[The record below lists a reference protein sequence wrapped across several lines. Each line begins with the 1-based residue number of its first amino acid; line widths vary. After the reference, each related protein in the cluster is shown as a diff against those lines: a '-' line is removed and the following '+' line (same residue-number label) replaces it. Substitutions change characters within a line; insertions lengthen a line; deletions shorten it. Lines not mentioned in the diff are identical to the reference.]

1 MGEIQKLPS
10 SEQVSYFIDLNFV
23 NDTFTKLTNLYQRL
37 PNIENIGALERINE
51 NVKGLLRRLKVIE
64 EKNYQT
70 EKITD
75 LLSETISLAEII
87 LHEIEQKIKDLTIEF
102 PEEELPPIEF
112 EEENLPKIKEHEFTE
127 EEQQDFQQIR
137 ATKILAQ
144 DLLDKVINNP
154 SDYSNFENLQLTR
167 NAKEK
172 TFEIMNK
179 YEEEDV
185 VFQNAVELVTIL
197 NQIEDLLQSKTLI

>member
-1 MGEIQKLPS
+1 MECISENKTEPKQELVKPS
-10 SEQVSYFIDLNFV
+10 
-23 NDTFTKLTNLYQRL
+23 
-37 PNIENIGALERINE
+37 
-51 NVKGLLRRLKVIE
+51 
-64 EKNYQT
+64 
-70 EKITD
+70 

-112 EEENLPKIKEHEFTE
+112 EEENLPPIKEHEFTE